1 MTFSKFE
8 FSNGNEVF
16 INPDHVRYVTK
27 DTCNEGMSNVDIR
40 GMTLHVM
47 GEPRE
52 IIMRMI
58 HDSQSDS
65 ALRW

>member
-1 MTFSKFE
+1 MTFSKFD

-27 DTCNEGMSNVDIR
+27 DTCNEGFSNVDIL
-40 GMTLHVM
+40 GMSLHVK

-52 IIMRMI
+52 VIMRMI
-58 HDSQSDS
+58 HDSHTET
-65 ALRW
+65 AVRI